1 MYLSKFSITVALLC
15 SLFFAACS
23 TYDSASHGLV
33 SKLSPYRAPV
43 VQGNF
48 ISRES
53 VAQLKLG
60 MSKEQV
66 RFLLGTPLLND
77 VFHADRWDYIFTYKR
92 GDSVIVQQRR
102 YTVYFDADKLVKF
115 EGDELPSEYELVAEI
130 DGLRKPSTAQA
141 AKDTSKDASKN
152 VSKDAPK
159 DAPKDVSK
167 DAAKD
172 EPKDSASD
180 APK

>member
-1 MYLSKFSITVALLC
+1 MHLSKFSIIVVSLC

-33 SKLSPYRAPV
+33 KKLTPYRAAV

-48 ISRES
+48 VSREA

-77 VFHADRWDYIFTYKR
+77 IFHADRWDYIFTYKR

-115 EGDELPSEYELVAEI
+115 EGDELPSAYELVAEI
-130 DGLRKPSTAQA
+130 DGLRKPSTTPA
-141 AKDTSKDASKN
+141 AKDG
-152 VSKDAPK
+152 
-159 DAPKDVSK
+159 
-167 DAAKD
+167 AKD
-172 EPKDSASD
+172 QPKDSAND

>member
-1 MYLSKFSITVALLC
+1 M
-15 SLFFAACS
+15 
-23 TYDSASHGLV
+23 
-33 SKLSPYRAPV
+33 
-43 VQGNF
+43 
-48 ISRES
+48 
-53 VAQLKLG
+53 
-60 MSKEQV
+60 
-66 RFLLGTPLLND
+66 
-77 VFHADRWDYIFTYKR
+77 
-92 GDSVIVQQRR
+92 IVQQRR

-159 DAPKDVSK
+159 DVSKDAPKDVSK

>member
-1 MYLSKFSITVALLC
+1 MYLSKFSITLALLG

-23 TYDSASHGLV
+23 TYDNASHGLV
-33 SKLSPYRAPV
+33 SKLTPYRAAV

-48 ISRES
+48 ISREA

-130 DGLRKPSTAQA
+130 DGLRKPSAAQA
-141 AKDTSKDASKN
+141 PKDASKDTPKDTSKN
-152 VSKDAPK
+152 
-159 DAPKDVSK
+159 APKDVSK

-172 EPKDSASD
+172 
-180 APK
+180 